1 MAKKRVQKGKIVVSF
16 VAIAISIVLITSVAN
31 RVMSM
36 LHAKRQYEQL
46 VAQRD
51 ALKKE
56 CKNLDQEVKELNND
70 DYVVRYARD
79 NYIFS
84 KDGEKAVI
92 VPQE

>member
-1 MAKKRVQKGKIVVSF
+1 MIPG
-16 VAIAISIVLITSVAN
+16 
-31 RVMSM
+31 
-36 LHAKRQYEQL
+36 
-46 VAQRD
+46 
-51 ALKKE
+51 LKKE
-56 CKNLDQEVKELNND
+56 RKNLDQEVKELNND